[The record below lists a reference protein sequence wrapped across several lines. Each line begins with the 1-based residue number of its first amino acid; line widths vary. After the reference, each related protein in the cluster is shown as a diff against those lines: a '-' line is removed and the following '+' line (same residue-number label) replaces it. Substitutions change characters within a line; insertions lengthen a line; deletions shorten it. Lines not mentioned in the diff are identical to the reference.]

1 MYIYVCSNGYNYD
14 NNLQKVG
21 YNPYNY
27 GYIYIY
33 MRVYNIYIYIYELC

>member
-1 MYIYVCSNGYNYD
+1 MWLIFGLEMYIYICSNGYNYG

-27 GYIYIY
+27 GYIY
-33 MRVYNIYIYIYELC
+33 MCMYIYI